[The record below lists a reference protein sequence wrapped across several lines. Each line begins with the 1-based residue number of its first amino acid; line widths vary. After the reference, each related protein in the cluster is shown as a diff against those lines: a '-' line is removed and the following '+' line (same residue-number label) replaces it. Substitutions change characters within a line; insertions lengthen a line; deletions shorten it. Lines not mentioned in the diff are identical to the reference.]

1 MSAQEITGDDGS
13 IREFIAIKRADG
25 DSGSVSKAEA
35 THMLSQSYLID
46 GGSAM
51 LDMEIPGF

>member
-1 MSAQEITGDDGS
+1 MTGDDGS